1 MNLTTK
7 GKYAVTAALD
17 LAIYEKQA
25 VFLKIAE
32 KKCPI
37 NINKPTINIGFDSF
51 NTENRCSIIFI

>member
-32 KKCPI
+32 KKCPM
-37 NINKPTINIGFDSF
+37 NINKPTINIGLDSF
-51 NTENRCSIIFI
+51 NVKNKWSIFY